1 LESRQA
7 KPGRDLE
14 RGDPRRNVSVKI
26 TVMPAGAAQPLL
38 VGLLAPRAGWYV
50 VWLHPRDSLP
60 AVVEVLGISD

>member
-1 LESRQA
+1 M
-7 KPGRDLE
+7 
-14 RGDPRRNVSVKI
+14 SVKI